1 MCNDA
6 GVIAHRQHGK
16 RRSGVSSLRD
26 VQKSLPISA
35 HQSTVHLDVLSEV
48 LRTVRLTGATFFSAE
63 FRAPWGFTSPTI
75 DTVAKML
82 QDPDAHLLLFHL
94 VLEGRA
100 TARVEDAPDVTLGA
114 GDIVAFP
121 QGHAH
126 RVWQGRPGRWYDTAP
141 AVRRALAGELRVT
154 RTGGMGDLTRFVC
167 GYFSCDRWASE
178 VGLAGLPSMLKIS
191 VRDGDGRGWVEE
203 AIQFLAA
210 EAASDHA
217 GRTALLTKLSE
228 ALFVETLRRWMVSL
242 PAECTGWLAGAR
254 DDVVGRALALLHR
267 QPSRR
272 WTLDAL
278 ARDAGASRSTLAD
291 RFAHYLH
298 APPMAYLARLRLQL
312 AARLLA
318 TTRQSVLEVAG
329 RVGYES
335 EAAFNRAFRR
345 EYGLPPGRYRRAGN
359 TLAIETRDVS
369 KRADGR

>member
-1 MCNDA
+1 
-6 GVIAHRQHGK
+6 V
-16 RRSGVSSLRD
+16 
-26 VQKSLPISA
+26 
-35 HQSTVHLDVLSEV
+35 
-48 LRTVRLTGATFFSAE
+48 
-63 FRAPWGFTSPTI
+63 
-75 DTVAKML
+75 
-82 QDPDAHLLLFHL
+82 LFHL

-100 TARVEDAPDVTLGA
+100 TARVEGAADITLEA

-126 RVWQGRPGRWYDTAP
+126 RIWQGRPLRWYDTAP
-141 AVRRALAGELRVT
+141 AVRRALAGGLQVT
-154 RTGGMGDLTRFVC
+154 RTGGSGDATRFVC

-178 VGLAGLPSMLKIS
+178 VILAGLPSMLTVS
-191 VRDGDGRGWVEE
+191 VRDGERRGWLED

-217 GRTALLTKLSE
+217 GRSALLTKLSE
-228 ALFVETLRRWMVSL
+228 ALFVETLRRWMTAL
-242 PAECTGWLAGAR
+242 PAEHLGWLAGAR

-278 ARDAGASRSTLAD
+278 ARDVGASRSTLAE

-298 APPMAYLARLRLQL
+298 EPPMTYLARWRLQL
-312 AARLLA
+312 GARLLA
-318 TTRQSVLEVAG
+318 TTRQSVLEIAG

-345 EYGLPPGRYRRAGN
+345 KYELPPGRYRRAAGMRAVETPGHAGIRRPAPN
-359 TLAIETRDVS
+359 TPAVS
-369 KRADGR
+369 RTARR

>member
-1 MCNDA
+1 
-6 GVIAHRQHGK
+6 
-16 RRSGVSSLRD
+16 LRD
-26 VQKSLPISA
+26 VQKTLPTPPGETA
-35 HQSTVHLDVLSEV
+35 PHLDVLSEV

-63 FRAPWGFTSPTI
+63 FRAPWGFTSPPI
-75 DTVAKML
+75 DTVAKTL
-82 QDPDAHLLLFHL
+82 QDPDAHLVLFHL

-100 TARVEDAPDVTLGA
+100 TARVEGAPDITLEA

-126 RVWQGRPGRWYDTAP
+126 RVWQGRPGRWYDTGP
-141 AVRRALAGELRVT
+141 AVRRALAGELQVT
-154 RTGGMGDLTRFVC
+154 RTGGVGGATRFVC

-178 VGLAGLPSMLKIS
+178 VILAGLPSMFTVS
-191 VRDGDGRGWVEE
+191 VRDGDRPGWLED

-217 GRTALLTKLSE
+217 GRGALLTKLSE
-228 ALFVETLRRWMVSL
+228 ALFVETLRRWMTAL
-242 PAECTGWLAGAR
+242 PAEHTSWLAGAR

-278 ARDAGASRSTLAD
+278 ARDAGASRSTLAE
-291 RFAHYLH
+291 RFAHYLQE
-298 APPMAYLARLRLQL
+298 PPMTYLARWRLQL
-312 AARLLA
+312 GARLL
-318 TTRQSVLEVAG
+318 TTTHQSVLEVAG

-345 EYGLPPGRYRRAGN
+345 EYGLPPGRYRHAAR
-359 TLAIETRDVS
+359 TPAIETPGPGHRTRQPAAETPAV
-369 KRADGR
+369 GRRTSSP